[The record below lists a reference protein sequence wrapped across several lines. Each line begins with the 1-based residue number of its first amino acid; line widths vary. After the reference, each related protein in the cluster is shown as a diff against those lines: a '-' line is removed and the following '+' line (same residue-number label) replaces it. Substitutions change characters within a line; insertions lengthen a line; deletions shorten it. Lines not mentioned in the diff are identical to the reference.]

1 MRNFIRHNVYKIVL
15 IYGVCKKKNLVF
27 HDDIHDDDVDKT
39 HIHVSDPILR
49 VLVENILFTSLVQII
64 IHSLVNTTLSHI
76 FHGNNIFPNKVI
88 QFQ

>member
-1 MRNFIRHNVYKIVL
+1 MRA
-15 IYGVCKKKNLVF
+15 KKN
-27 HDDIHDDDVDKT
+27 HRIHYIYDDDDDKT
-39 HIHVSDPILR
+39 HFHVSDPIFDIVTGTPTR
-49 VLVENILFTSLVQII
+49 EKHIIYIVLVRSLCVVQII